1 MKNGRW
7 KKLAAAL
14 LAGMMA
20 VSMAM
25 TASAVNLQ
33 ETEWDI
39 SKSKTATNLDE
50 NFESKVTLSLPSA
63 EEQLVTDVVFVLD
76 KSTSADLEQQ
86 ALIMLEN
93 LKEQVE
99 GTGAKVQVGVV
110 IFNKVANVEAELTDL
125 ATGYETIEGAI
136 TSEYKSGT
144 NTHAGLLVGKK
155 MLDEDTAVEASRKYL
170 IFVSDGLTYMYNEE
184 PTATAWSYRVDPT
197 PQHPDGVSNW
207 VGVDNWN
214 SKYGSDKYVPTS
226 WSEWMTTIGKQVE
239 DQGTQYEY
247 SYDEF
252 PDGGPVEKSPQ
263 VDEEYANSIDK
274 ALYLTAQTYLDCV
287 AEGYHCYAI
296 PAETKFNEIYPWGP
310 SFMEYLAGGE
320 EYSFADIQNDI
331 YYLLDAGSKVV
342 DTMGKTDDYDFD
354 FVNDLSKITLTV
366 DGKEQAKVKVSENVY
381 GFGGYSENLDL
392 YDYLLEYDPKADAF
406 TLSINVPVEITKPV
420 QLTYSVKLANPKTEA
435 GVYGKYDADGSQG
448 YEGLYTNNSA
458 ILYPVATD
466 GLQGAAEEFPMPTVS
481 YEVKAPDPGPAPEPG
496 PAAGD
501 NGSALPFVL
510 VMAAAGLGAVVA
522 VFGLRRRERS
532 SK

>member
-20 VSMAM
+20 VSVTM

-39 SKSKTATNLDE
+39 SKSKTATNLDK

-63 EEQLVTDVVFVLD
+63 EEQLVTDVVLVLD

-86 ALIMLEN
+86 AIAMLED
-93 LKEQVE
+93 LKKQVE
-99 GTGAKVQVGVV
+99 NTGAKVQVGVV
-110 IFNKVANVEAELTDL
+110 IFNKVANVKAELTDL
-125 ATGYETIEGAI
+125 ATGYDAIKAGIEATI
-136 TSEYKSGT
+136 SSGT
-144 NTHAGLLVGKK
+144 NTHAGLLAGKK

-170 IFVSDGLTYMYNEE
+170 IFVSDGLTYMYNEQ
-184 PTATAWSYRVDPT
+184 PTATAWSFRSDAV
-197 PQHPDGVSNW
+197 VNW
-207 VGVDNWN
+207 AGPENWN
-214 SKYGSDKYVPTS
+214 SKYGSNDAPTS
-226 WSEWMTTIGKQVE
+226 WSEWMTTVGAQVE
-239 DQGTQYEY
+239 KQGTQYEY
-247 SYDEF
+247 PY
-252 PDGGPVEKSPQ
+252 GGTVVKATPVEQYK
-263 VDEEYANSIDK
+263 EYANSIDK

-287 AEGYHCYAI
+287 AEGYHCYAMS
-296 PAETKFNEIYPWGP
+296 AGTSSGEQYTWGP
-310 SFMEYLAGGE
+310 SFMEYLAGGKD
-320 EYSFADIQNDI
+320 YSFADIQNDI

-366 DGKEQAKVKVSENVY
+366 DGREQAKVKVSENVY

-406 TLSINVPVEITKPV
+406 TLSINMPVEITKPV

-435 GVYGKYDADGSQG
+435 GVYGKYDADGSQE

-458 ILYPVATD
+458 VLYPVATG
-466 GLQGAAEEFPMPTVS
+466 GLPGAAEEFPMPTVS
-481 YEVKAPDPGPAPEPG
+481 YEVKAPDPGPA
-496 PAAGD
+496 AGD
-501 NGSALPFVL
+501 NGSALPFAL
-510 VMAAAGLGAVVA
+510 VMAAAGLGAVIT
-522 VFGLRRRERS
+522 VFGLRRARA

>member
-20 VSMAM
+20 VSVTM

-86 ALIMLEN
+86 ALDMLAN
-93 LKEQVE
+93 LNEQVE

-110 IFNKVANVEAELTDL
+110 IFNKVANVKAELTDL
-125 ATGYETIEGAI
+125 ATGYDAIKAGIEATI
-136 TSEYKSGT
+136 SSGT
-144 NTHAGLLVGKK
+144 NTYAGLLAGKK

-170 IFVSDGLTYMYNEE
+170 IFVSDGLTYMYNEQ
-184 PTATAWSYRVDPT
+184 PTATAWSVWEDAVVNWAGPDNWKSKYDSVDP
-197 PQHPDGVSNW
+197 PENW
-207 VGVDNWN
+207 A
-214 SKYGSDKYVPTS
+214 
-226 WSEWMTTIGKQVE
+226 EWLKTIGAQVE
-239 DQGTQYEY
+239 KQGTQYEY
-247 SYDEF
+247 PY
-252 PDGGPVEKSPQ
+252 GGDVVESTPVEEYK
-263 VDEEYANSIDK
+263 VYANSIDK
-274 ALYLTAQTYLDCV
+274 ALYLTYELYQDCKD
-287 AEGYHCYAI
+287 AGYHCYAMT
-296 PAETKFNEIYPWGP
+296 ANTSSGVDMPWGP

-320 EYSFADIQNDI
+320 EYSFTDIQNDI

-366 DGKEQAKVKVSENVY
+366 DGKEQAKVEVSENVY
-381 GFGGYSENLDL
+381 GFGVYSENLDL
-392 YDYLLEYDPKADAF
+392 YDYLLEYNPEADAF

-481 YEVKAPDPGPAPEPG
+481 YEVKAPEPG